1 MHELDKQLHEMKQ
14 AMMRRTHLLARM
26 NTLLDQRD
34 VLREKEQ
41 RLFEKLSKEEADVE
55 KMEGGSLRKYMCYIM
70 GNYDEKLD
78 IEKQEAH
85 EARVRYDAVCKEL
98 DALMADVEKTDAELD
113 TLADC
118 EAEYQRLLRE
128 KTARIH
134 AVDAAHSQMIV
145 ELDETLQTLEGQKR
159 ELSEA
164 IAAGERA
171 MQAAKA
177 VEAELNSASEWGFW
191 DMLGGGLLVDMAKHS
206 HLDAAQ
212 TRVEQLQV
220 HLGRFRTELAD
231 VAVNADVQIQMD
243 SFLHFADF
251 FFDGIFADWAVMDH
265 IENSQKQIRNVTRQ
279 VGEVLQ
285 TLEAMLQE
293 NETTLAD
300 IQAQRDTLIV
310 EY

>member
-78 IEKQEAH
+78 IEKQEAY
-85 EARVRYDAVCKEL
+85 EARVRYD
-98 DALMADVEKTDAELD
+98 
-113 TLADC
+113 
-118 EAEYQRLLRE
+118 
-128 KTARIH
+128 
-134 AVDAAHSQMIV
+134 
-145 ELDETLQTLEGQKR
+145 
-159 ELSEA
+159 
-164 IAAGERA
+164 
-171 MQAAKA
+171 
-177 VEAELNSASEWGFW
+177 
-191 DMLGGGLLVDMAKHS
+191 
-206 HLDAAQ
+206 
-212 TRVEQLQV
+212 
-220 HLGRFRTELAD
+220 
-231 VAVNADVQIQMD
+231 ADVQIQMD

-265 IENSQKQIRNVTRQ
+265 IEKSQKQIRNVTRQ